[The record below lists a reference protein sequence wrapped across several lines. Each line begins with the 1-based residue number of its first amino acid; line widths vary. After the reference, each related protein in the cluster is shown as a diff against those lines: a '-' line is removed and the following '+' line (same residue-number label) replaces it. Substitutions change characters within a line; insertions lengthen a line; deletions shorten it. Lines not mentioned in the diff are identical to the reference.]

1 MTRLTPHAKQALE
14 TLVEEHSAYVLAKA
28 TLEAELKKQLS
39 EQLSVIKTRRDI
51 ALRLA
56 NEAGVPRTQLGKTIG
71 TSNYKTVQ
79 DILAETEHLVTRST
93 SAGWTIARQED
104 GNFRIVLQNF
114 GFAKVSGEAV
124 VSIVDGELEHVTGD
138 GFVVGQLYQNDA
150 VADVLASI

>member
-1 MTRLTPHAKQALE
+1 MTRLTPHARQALE
-14 TLVEEHSAYVLAKA
+14 TLVEEHSAYVLARA
-28 TLEAELKKQLS
+28 TLEAELKKQLG
-39 EQLSVIKTRRDI
+39 EQLSVIKRRRDI

-79 DILAETEHLVTRST
+79 DILAETEELVTRST
-93 SAGWTIARQED
+93 SAGWTIAKRDD
-104 GNFRIVLQNF
+104 GYYTVVLQNF

-124 VSIVDGELEHVTGD
+124 VSINDGEFEHVSGD